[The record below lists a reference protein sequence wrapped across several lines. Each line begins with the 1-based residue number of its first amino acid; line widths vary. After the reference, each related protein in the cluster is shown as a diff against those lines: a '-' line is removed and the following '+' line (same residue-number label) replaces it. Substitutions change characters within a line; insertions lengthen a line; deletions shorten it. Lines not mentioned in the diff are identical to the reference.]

1 MYATSVQGGQKYS
14 GTMEDIREE
23 EPTIWVNWTAKDSWG
38 SSASV
43 QPGESKKE
51 IEVTVRQSKYPIPY
65 SQVSW
70 DR

>member
-43 QPGESKKE
+43 QPRRASHSISHSGWCHGE
-51 IEVTVRQSKYPIPY
+51 
-65 SQVSW
+65 
-70 DR
+70 